1 MHAALAF
8 IRERCCEDIGVPE
21 VAAAMKCGRR
31 FAERHFR
38 EATGQ
43 SVLEAIRGERLE
55 RVFRLLRNPRQD
67 LGSIPALCGD
77 SSSAYLKT
85 YFKRVTG
92 LTMGAWRKQAKGS
105 VEVPSFGPS
114 GDTRKLAALPSR
126 LRD

>member
-1 MHAALAF
+1 MASPGCTPARPTGALALLAGPLVGLCSQG
-8 IRERCCEDIGVPE
+8 RGGPAG
-21 VAAAMKCGRR
+21 AAARQGGRR

-43 SVLEAIRGERLE
+43 SVLEAIRAERLE

-67 LGSIPALCGD
+67 LGAISALCGY

-92 LTMGAWRKQAKGS
+92 LTMGAWRKQAKGAAPS
-105 VEVPSFGPS
+105 VSAG
-114 GDTRKLAALPSR
+114 
-126 LRD
+126 